1 MDERR
6 MFKRFSVEI
15 PVKFLVIEENKEGTG
30 KIVDISASGVGLVIT
45 LERIQPFSHLEM
57 WLEMPENNEPFHIS
71 GQVVWLRQVQPHVH
85 RIGVQF
91 DKVDFMGMSK
101 VLRVKGVLRD
111 TAT

>member
-6 MFKRFSVEI
+6 MFKRFNVEI
-15 PVKFLVIEENKEGTG
+15 PIKFLVVEENKEGIG
-30 KIVDISASGVGLVIT
+30 KIMDISAGGVGLVIT
-45 LERIQPFSHLEM
+45 FERMQPLSHLDM
-57 WLEMPENNEPFHIS
+57 WLEMPENQEPFHVS
-71 GQVVWLRQVQPHVH
+71 GQVVWIRQVQPCVY

-111 TAT
+111 TNK